1 MARRIFKSGNSL
13 VVSLPRASLELLGLQ
28 EGSEVSV
35 TVDQDSGRIIV
46 QPAQVSLGEIDA
58 NFARQLDEFIE
69 QYRPA
74 LEALAE

>member
-46 QPAQVSLGEIDA
+46 EPAQVSLGEIDA
-58 NFARQLDEFIE
+58 TFARQLEEFVE

>member
-69 QYRPA
+69 QHRPA

>member
-35 TVDQDSGRIIV
+35 TVDPDSGRIIV